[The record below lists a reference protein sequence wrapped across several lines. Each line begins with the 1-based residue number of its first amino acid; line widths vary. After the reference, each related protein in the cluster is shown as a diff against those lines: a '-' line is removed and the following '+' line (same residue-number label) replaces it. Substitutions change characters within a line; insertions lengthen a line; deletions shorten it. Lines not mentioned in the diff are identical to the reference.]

1 MTSAGSGAGRTFR
14 SGGQVQ
20 IDLLR
25 YWSAAL
31 VVAAIASFAGITV
44 VRLAGDVF
52 DTPLLVT
59 DRGGSGSLVVLSD
72 SRVIW
77 TCLLVTVAAA
87 GTLNLM
93 LYLIPRPEWFFEIL
107 CVVALVASLL
117 FPFSLAI
124 DGAAQAWLVGLH
136 LTVGLIVMS
145 LVVTIAHSVTRVVPP
160 GYGGP

>member
-1 MTSAGSGAGRTFR
+1 MTFR

-20 IDLLR
+20 IDLVR
-25 YWSAAL
+25 YWSSVL
-31 VVAAIASFAGITV
+31 VVAAIASFAGIAI

-52 DTPLLVT
+52 DTPLLVS
-59 DRGGSGSLVVLSD
+59 DRGGSGNLVVLSD

-77 TCLLVTVAAA
+77 ACLLVTIAAA
-87 GTLNLM
+87 GVLNLM
-93 LYLIPRPEWFFEIL
+93 LYLIPSPEWFFEIL
-107 CVVALVASLL
+107 CIVALVASMLL
-117 FPFSLAI
+117 PFSLPI

-145 LVVTIAHSVTRVVPP
+145 LVISISHSVTRVVPA

>member
-1 MTSAGSGAGRTFR
+1 MTSAGRKTRMTFR

-20 IDLLR
+20 IDLVR
-25 YWSAAL
+25 YWSSVL

-52 DTPLLVT
+52 DTPLRVT

-77 TCLLVTVAAA
+77 TCLLVTIAAA
-87 GTLNLM
+87 GVLNLM

-107 CVVALVASLL
+107 CVVALAASMLL
-117 FPFSLAI
+117 PFSLSI

-145 LVVTIAHSVTRVVPP
+145 LVVSIANSVTRIVPA
-160 GYGGP
+160 GYGGS